1 MKSYKTLLLTAA
13 FGLMLT
19 ACGSSSSSASDE
31 DSSSSANSS
40 ASTEAAASYALAFMT
55 DKSMMFG
62 TGNFTDDQ
70 SEIIKDFTEA
80 STSGTIAYFDGSL
93 YSLSVV
99 DEAMNSVLDRYELNE
114 DGSVPEKPAASVKFE
129 GTGAMVMKIV
139 ADENKIYV
147 NQTFGTGLVA
157 VDAKTLK
164 TIATI
169 DLSEYMEETAQMVGP
184 GSSVVREGKLFVSL
198 GQYVDAQNGVTGA
211 QGSVAIIDIATDKV
225 EKVISESMTAA
236 VGGLDDMNNSS
247 AFVDEKGNIYFYS
260 AAAMGWMEGY
270 EEGWVRIKAGETE
283 FDTSW
288 VFRMHEAE
296 YDGEKTNN
304 NYLMTGGTYVGNGK
318 FIGFF
323 GNFAD
328 PSNFYNYEW
337 SFVVVDVYEKTV
349 EKIPGLS
356 PTIPWFAPSIHIDS
370 DGSVLFGHADESN
383 NSIYRYDVDSKKL
396 TKEMD
401 VKTGTAYY
409 VMPLAD

>member
-13 FGLMLT
+13 FGLVLT

-31 DSSSSANSS
+31 DSSSSTANSS
-40 ASTEAAASYALAFMT
+40 AANSYAFAFMT

-62 TGNFTDDQ
+62 TGDFSDDQ
-70 SEIIKDFTEA
+70 SEIIKNFTET
-80 STSGTIAYFDGSL
+80 SNSGTIAYFDGSL

-129 GTGAMVMKIV
+129 GTGAMMMKIV

-198 GQYVDAQNGVTGA
+198 GQYVDAQNAITGA

-288 VFRMHEAE
+288 VFRMKEAE
-296 YDGEKTNN
+296 YEGESSSNN
-304 NYLMTGGTYVGNGK
+304 FLMTGGAYAGDGK
-318 FIGFF
+318 FVGFF

-337 SFVVVDVYEKTV
+337 SFVVVDVYKKTV

-370 DGSVLFGHADESN
+370 DGSVLFGHADEEN

>member
-1 MKSYKTLLLTAA
+1 
-13 FGLMLT
+13 
-19 ACGSSSSSASDE
+19 
-31 DSSSSANSS
+31 
-40 ASTEAAASYALAFMT
+40 MT

-62 TGNFTDDQ
+62 TGDFSDDQ
-70 SEIIKDFTEA
+70 SEIIKNFTET
-80 STSGTIAYFDGSL
+80 SNSGTIAYFDGSL

-114 DGSVPEKPAASVKFE
+114 DGSVPEEPAASVKFE

-198 GQYVDAQNGVTGA
+198 GQYVDAQNAITGA

-288 VFRMHEAE
+288 VFRMKEAE
-296 YDGEKTNN
+296 YEGESSSNN
-304 NYLMTGGTYVGNGK
+304 FLMTGGAYAGDGK
-318 FIGFF
+318 FVGFF

-337 SFVVVDVYEKTV
+337 SFVVVDVYKKTV

-370 DGSVLFGHADESN
+370 DGSVLFGHADEEN

-396 TKEMD
+396 TKEMN

>member
-1 MKSYKTLLLTAA
+1 MKSYKTLLLTVA
-13 FGLMLT
+13 FGLVLT

-31 DSSSSANSS
+31 DSSSSTANSS
-40 ASTEAAASYALAFMT
+40 AANSYAFAFMT

-62 TGNFTDDQ
+62 TGDFSDDQ
-70 SEIIKDFTEA
+70 SEIIKNFTET
-80 STSGTIAYFDGSL
+80 SNSGTIAYFDGSL

-129 GTGAMVMKIV
+129 GTGAMMMKIV

-169 DLSEYMEETAQMVGP
+169 DLSKYMEETAQMVGP

-198 GQYVDAQNGVTGA
+198 GQYVDAQNAITGA

-270 EEGWVRIKAGETE
+270 NEGWVRIKAGETE

-288 VFRMHEAE
+288 VFRMKEAE
-296 YDGEKTNN
+296 YEGESSSNN
-304 NYLMTGGTYVGNGK
+304 FLMTGGAYAGDGK
-318 FIGFF
+318 FVGFF

-337 SFVVVDVYEKTV
+337 SFVVVDVYKKTV

-370 DGSVLFGHADESN
+370 DGSVLFGHADEEN

>member
-19 ACGSSSSSASDE
+19 ACGSSSSSVSDE
-31 DSSSSANSS
+31 DSSSSTANSS
-40 ASTEAAASYALAFMT
+40 AANSYAFAFMT

-62 TGNFTDDQ
+62 TGDFSDDQ
-70 SEIIKDFTEA
+70 SEIIKNFTET
-80 STSGTIAYFDGSL
+80 SNSGTIAYFDGSL

-129 GTGAMVMKIV
+129 GTGAMMMKIV

-169 DLSEYMEETAQMVGP
+169 DLSEYMEESAQMVGP

-198 GQYVDAQNGVTGA
+198 GQYVDAQNGITGA

-288 VFRMHEAE
+288 VFRMKEAE
-296 YDGEKTNN
+296 YEGESSSNN
-304 NYLMTGGTYVGNGK
+304 FLMTGGAYVGDGK
-318 FIGFF
+318 FVGFF

-337 SFVVVDVYEKTV
+337 SFVVVDVYKKTV

-370 DGSVLFGHADESN
+370 DGSVLFGHADEEN

>member
-40 ASTEAAASYALAFMT
+40 ASTESAASYAFAFMT

-62 TGNFTDDQ
+62 TGDFSDDQ
-70 SEIIKDFTEA
+70 SEIIKNFTET
-80 STSGTIAYFDGSL
+80 SNSGTIAYFDGSL

-99 DEAMNSVLDRYELNE
+99 DEAMNSVLNRYELNE
-114 DGSVPEKPAASVKFE
+114 DGSVPEEPAASVKFE

-198 GQYVDAQNGVTGA
+198 GQYVDAQNSITGA

-236 VGGLDDMNNSS
+236 VGGLDDMNNSN

-288 VFRMHEAE
+288 VFRMKEAE
-296 YDGEKTNN
+296 YEGESSSNN
-304 NYLMTGGTYVGNGK
+304 FLMTGGAYVGDGK
-318 FIGFF
+318 FVGFF

-370 DGSVLFGHADESN
+370 DGSVLFGHADEEN

>member
-31 DSSSSANSS
+31 DSSSSTANSS
-40 ASTEAAASYALAFMT
+40 AANSYAFGFMT

-62 TGNFTDDQ
+62 TGKFTDDQ
-70 SEIIKDFTEA
+70 SEIIKNFTET
-80 STSGTIAYFDGSL
+80 SNSGTIAYFDGSL

-114 DGSVPEKPAASVKFE
+114 DGSVPEEPAASVKFE

-169 DLSEYMEETAQMVGP
+169 DLSKYMEETAQMVGP

-198 GQYVDAQNGVTGA
+198 GQYVDAQNGITGA

-288 VFRMHEAE
+288 VFRMKEAE
-296 YDGEKTNN
+296 YEGESSSNN
-304 NYLMTGGTYVGNGK
+304 FLMTGGAYVGDGK
-318 FIGFF
+318 FVGFF

-337 SFVVVDVYEKTV
+337 SFVVVDVYKKTV
-349 EKIPGLS
+349 EKISGLS

-370 DGSVLFGHADESN
+370 DGSVLFGHADEEN

>member
-31 DSSSSANSS
+31 DSSSSTVNSS
-40 ASTEAAASYALAFMT
+40 AANSYAFAFMT

-62 TGNFTDDQ
+62 TGDFSDDQ
-70 SEIIKDFTEA
+70 SEIIKNFTET
-80 STSGTIAYFDGSL
+80 SNSGTIAYFDGSL

-129 GTGAMVMKIV
+129 GTGAMMMKIV
-139 ADENKIYV
+139 AGENKIYV

-169 DLSEYMEETAQMVGP
+169 DLSESMEETAQMVGP

-198 GQYVDAQNGVTGA
+198 GQYVDAQNGITGA
-211 QGSVAIIDIATDKV
+211 QGSIAIIDIATDKV
-225 EKVISESMTAA
+225 EKVISESITAA

-288 VFRMHEAE
+288 VFRMKEAE
-296 YDGEKTNN
+296 YEGESSSNN
-304 NYLMTGGTYVGNGK
+304 FLMTGGAYVGDGK
-318 FIGFF
+318 FVGFF

-337 SFVVVDVYEKTV
+337 SFVVVDVYKKTV

-370 DGSVLFGHADESN
+370 DGSVLFGHADEEN

>member
-31 DSSSSANSS
+31 DSSSSTANSS
-40 ASTEAAASYALAFMT
+40 AANSYAFAFMT

-62 TGNFTDDQ
+62 TGDFSDDQ
-70 SEIIKDFTEA
+70 SEIIKNFTET
-80 STSGTIAYFDGSL
+80 SNSGTIAYFDGSL

-99 DEAMNSVLDRYELNE
+99 DEAMNGVLDRYELNE

-129 GTGAMVMKIV
+129 GTGAMMMKIV

-169 DLSEYMEETAQMVGP
+169 DLSKYMEETAQMVGP

-198 GQYVDAQNGVTGA
+198 GQYVDAQNAITGA

-288 VFRMHEAE
+288 VFRMKEAE
-296 YDGEKTNN
+296 YEGESSSNN
-304 NYLMTGGTYVGNGK
+304 FLMTGGAYAGDGK
-318 FIGFF
+318 FVGFF

-337 SFVVVDVYEKTV
+337 SFVVVDVYKKTV

-370 DGSVLFGHADESN
+370 DGSVLFGHADEEN

>member
-31 DSSSSANSS
+31 DSSSSTANSS
-40 ASTEAAASYALAFMT
+40 AANSYAFGFMT

-62 TGNFTDDQ
+62 TGDFSDDQ
-70 SEIIKDFTEA
+70 SEIIKNFTET
-80 STSGTIAYFDGSL
+80 SNSGTIAYFDGSL

-114 DGSVPEKPAASVKFE
+114 DGSVPEEPAASVKFE

-198 GQYVDAQNGVTGA
+198 GQYVDAQNAITGA

-288 VFRMHEAE
+288 VFRMKKAE
-296 YDGEKTNN
+296 YEGESSSNN
-304 NYLMTGGTYVGNGK
+304 FLMTGGAYVGDGK
-318 FIGFF
+318 FVGFF

-337 SFVVVDVYEKTV
+337 SFVVVDVYKKTV

-370 DGSVLFGHADESN
+370 DGSVLFGHADEEN

>member
-31 DSSSSANSS
+31 DSSSSTANSS
-40 ASTEAAASYALAFMT
+40 AANSYAFAFMT

-62 TGNFTDDQ
+62 TGDFSDDQ
-70 SEIIKDFTEA
+70 SEIIKNFTET
-80 STSGTIAYFDGSL
+80 SNSGTIAYFDGSL

-129 GTGAMVMKIV
+129 GTGAMMMKIV

-169 DLSEYMEETAQMVGP
+169 DLSKYMEETAQMVGP

-198 GQYVDAQNGVTGA
+198 GQYVDAQNAITGA

-270 EEGWVRIKAGETE
+270 NEGWVRIKAGETE

-288 VFRMHEAE
+288 VFRMKEAE
-296 YDGEKTNN
+296 YEGESSSNN
-304 NYLMTGGTYVGNGK
+304 FLMTGGAYAGDGK
-318 FIGFF
+318 FVGFF

-337 SFVVVDVYEKTV
+337 SFVVVDVYKKTV

-370 DGSVLFGHADESN
+370 DGSVLFGHADEEN